1 MRGQYGSYSTL
12 VILAFTAG
20 IITATQPV
28 LTGQILQILP
38 GNEWDA
44 ARASILLLTCVFL
57 CELVLQVLISLLQA
71 HIGGR
76 CGKKLRDHS
85 LNLTVNSQQGIE
97 DILPTGEIQN
107 RVLTD
112 SATAPLHIR
121 QRGPRCT

>member
-12 VILAFTAG
+12 VILAIAAG

-57 CELVLQVLISLLQA
+57 CELVL
-71 HIGGR
+71 
-76 CGKKLRDHS
+76 
-85 LNLTVNSQQGIE
+85 
-97 DILPTGEIQN
+97 
-107 RVLTD
+107 
-112 SATAPLHIR
+112 
-121 QRGPRCT
+121 